1 MKNPIWK
8 YGLLAGGIVV
18 VLMYGSFLLQGDDFD
33 FSRGEIFGYATM
45 IISLSMIFFGVKSY
59 RDNKLGGGITFGKA
73 FQVGLYIALIA
84 AAIYVIAWMLYSSF
98 AATDFMDQYYQ
109 YAMEQLQNS
118 GATQEEI
125 DKQVA
130 NMERYKEMY
139 KNPFFKMGITF
150 MEIFPVGL
158 IVALITAI
166 VLRRKVVEVG

>member
-33 FSRGEIFGYATM
+33 FSRGELYGYATM

-59 RDNKLGGGITFGKA
+59 RDNILEGGITFGKA

-158 IVALITAI
+158 IVALITAF